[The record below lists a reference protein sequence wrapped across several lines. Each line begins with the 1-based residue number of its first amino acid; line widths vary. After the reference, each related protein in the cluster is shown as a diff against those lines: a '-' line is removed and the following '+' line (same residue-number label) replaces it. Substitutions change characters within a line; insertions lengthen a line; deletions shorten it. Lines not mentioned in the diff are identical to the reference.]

1 MDALA
6 PARAAVQIVTP
17 LREPAPPAVAYILD
31 ADSEGVVRRCFTDL
45 GYVDGRVVR
54 GSIDTAIEELARRG
68 WPRFLIIDVSGIG
81 DPLPRINHLAE
92 VCDLATEVIVIGDR
106 NDIVL
111 YRDLRA
117 AGVAEYFFKPLF
129 GNLISRTLAGIASGT
144 RIQQPS
150 RTGRLVFFLGVR
162 GGVGVTTIATN
173 LAWYLAEARERRVL
187 LLDLDLQNGDAALQL
202 DAQPSHALR
211 EALEDPARVDEL
223 FLERGVSNVTNRLC
237 LLAGLEPLSDQV
249 APNEDAFVDLLQKL
263 LPHYRYVFVDLPR
276 HTAQVLPK
284 LLHMPATILLV
295 SDGGIAGARDVG
307 RWRAKIG
314 PNTPERTLLHVLNK
328 HGADGDLPDQERLR
342 MIPDPDVCIRW
353 DRQIMSASTLGTKN
367 VQTSR
372 AIREGMSAL
381 SLQLSGGVAEVSPS
395 LWKRIFSRWA

>member
-1 MDALA
+1 M
-6 PARAAVQIVTP
+6 
-17 LREPAPPAVAYILD
+17 AYLLD
-31 ADSEGVVRRCFTDL
+31 ADSEGIVRRCFTDL
-45 GYVDGRVVR
+45 GYVDGRVSR
-54 GSIDTAIEELARRG
+54 GSIDTAAEELSRRG
-68 WPRFLIIDVSGIG
+68 WPHFLIVDVSGIA

-117 AGVAEYFFKPLF
+117 AGVAEYFFKPLV
-129 GNLISRTLAGIASGT
+129 GNLITRTIAGIASGT

-150 RTGRLVFFLGVR
+150 RTGRLVYLLGVR

-173 LAWYLAEARERRVL
+173 LAWYLAEVRERRVL

-202 DAQPSHALR
+202 DAQPTHALR

-223 FLERGVSNVTNRLC
+223 FLERGVANVTNRLA

-249 APNEDAFVDLLQKL
+249 TPNEDAFVDLLQKL

-276 HTAQVLPK
+276 HAAQTLPK
-284 LLHMPATILLV
+284 LLHMPSTVLLV
-295 SDGGIAGARDVG
+295 SDGSIAGARDVG

-314 PNTPERTLLHVLNK
+314 PNTPERTVLHVLNK
-328 HGADGDLPDQERLR
+328 HGVDGELPDKERLR
-342 MIPDPDVCIRW
+342 MIPEPEVSIRW
-353 DRQIMSASTLGTKN
+353 DRQIMGASTLGTKT
-367 VQTSR
+367 VQASR
-372 AIREGMSAL
+372 AIREGMSSL
-381 SLQLSGGVAEVSPS
+381 SLQLSGGAAEEATTF
-395 LWKRIFSRWA
+395 WTRIFSRWA

>member
-1 MDALA
+1 
-6 PARAAVQIVTP
+6 
-17 LREPAPPAVAYILD
+17 
-31 ADSEGVVRRCFTDL
+31 
-45 GYVDGRVVR
+45 
-54 GSIDTAIEELARRG
+54 
-68 WPRFLIIDVSGIG
+68 VSGIS

-111 YRDLRA
+111 YRDLKA
-117 AGVAEYFFKPLF
+117 AGVAEYFFKPLL
-129 GNLISRTLAGIASGT
+129 GSLVSRTLAAIATGT
-144 RIQQPS
+144 RVQQPS
-150 RTGRLVFFLGVR
+150 RTGRLVFLVGVR
-162 GGVGVTTIATN
+162 GGVGATTIATN
-173 LAWYLAEARERRVL
+173 LAWYLAESRERRVL

-223 FLERGVSNVTNRLC
+223 FLERAVSNVTNRLS

-276 HTAQVLPK
+276 HTAQILPK
-284 LLHMPATILLV
+284 LLHMPSTILLV
-295 SDGGIAGARDVG
+295 SDGTIAAARDVG
-307 RWRAKIG
+307 RWRVKIG

-328 HGADGDLPDQERLR
+328 NGADGSLPDKERLR
-342 MIPDPDVCIRW
+342 MIPEPEVCIRW

-367 VQTSR
+367 VQTSHS
-372 AIREGMSAL
+372 IREGMSVL
-381 SLQLSGGVAEVSPS
+381 SLQLSGGAAEEVPT
-395 LWKRIFSRWA
+395 LWKRIFGRWA

>member
-6 PARAAVQIVTP
+6 PVQAATP
-17 LREPAPPAVAYILD
+17 LREPAPPAVAYLLD
-31 ADSEGVVRRCFTDL
+31 ADSEGIVRRCFTDL
-45 GYVDGRVVR
+45 GYVDGRVGR
-54 GSIDTAIEELARRG
+54 GSIDTATEELARRG
-68 WPRFLIIDVSGIG
+68 WPRFLIVDVSGIA
-81 DPLPRINHLAE
+81 DPLPRINHLAD

-117 AGVAEYFFKPLF
+117 AGVAEYFFKPLV

-144 RIQQPS
+144 RVQQTS
-150 RTGRLVFFLGVR
+150 RTGRLVFLLGVR
-162 GGVGVTTIATN
+162 GGVGTTTIATN

-223 FLERGVSNVTNRLC
+223 FLERGVANVTNRLA

-249 APNEDAFVDLLQKL
+249 APNEDAFIDLLQKL

-276 HTAQVLPK
+276 NTAQTLPK
-284 LLHMPATILLV
+284 LLHMPSTFLLV
-295 SDGGIAGARDVG
+295 SDGSIAAARDVG

-314 PNTPERTLLHVLNK
+314 QNTPERTVLHVLNK
-328 HGADGDLPDQERLR
+328 HGADGELPDKERLR
-342 MIPDPDVCIRW
+342 MIPEPEVCIRW

-372 AIREGMSAL
+372 IIREGMSML
-381 SLQLSGGVAEVSPS
+381 SLLLSGGAVEEQPT
-395 LWKRIFSRWA
+395 LWARVFSRWA

>member
-6 PARAAVQIVTP
+6 PTQVATP
-17 LREPAPPAVAYILD
+17 LREPAPPAIAYLLD

-45 GYVDGRVVR
+45 GYVDGRIAR
-54 GSIDTAIEELARRG
+54 GSIDTAAEELSRRG
-68 WPRFLIIDVSGIG
+68 WPRLLIVDVSGIA
-81 DPLPRINHLAE
+81 DPLPRINHLAD
-92 VCDLATEVIVIGDR
+92 VCDLATEVIVVGDR

-111 YRDLRA
+111 YRDLKA
-117 AGVAEYFFKPLF
+117 AGVAEYFFKPLV
-129 GNLISRTLAGIASGT
+129 GSLVTRTLGAISTGT
-144 RIQQPS
+144 RVEQPS
-150 RTGRLVFFLGVR
+150 RTGRLVFLLGVR
-162 GGVGVTTIATN
+162 GGVGATTIATN

-202 DAQPSHALR
+202 DTQPSHALR

-223 FLERGVSNVTNRLC
+223 FLERGVSNVTNRLA

-276 HTAQVLPK
+276 HTAQTLPK
-284 LLHMPATILLV
+284 LLHMPSTLLLV

-307 RWRAKIG
+307 RWRGKIG
-314 PNTPERTLLHVLNK
+314 QNTSDRSVLHVLNK
-328 HGADGDLPDQERLR
+328 HGADGDLPDKERLR
-342 MIPDPDVCIRW
+342 MIPQPEICIRW
-353 DRQIMSASTLGTKN
+353 DRQIMSASTLGTKS
-367 VQTSR
+367 VQTSQ

-381 SLQLSGGVAEVSPS
+381 SLLLSGGTAAETPT
-395 LWKRIFSRWA
+395 LWKRMFGRWA

>member
-6 PARAAVQIVTP
+6 STHTITP
-17 LREPAPPAVAYILD
+17 VRDSPPPAMAYILD
-31 ADSEGVVRRCFTDL
+31 ADSEGVIRRCFTDL
-45 GYVDGRVVR
+45 GYVDGRITR
-54 GSIDTAIEELARRG
+54 GSIDTATEELARSG
-68 WPRFLIIDVSGIG
+68 WPRFLIVDVSGIG

-111 YRDLRA
+111 YRDLKA
-117 AGVAEYFFKPLF
+117 AGVAEYFFKPLL
-129 GNLISRTLAGIASGT
+129 GSLVSRTLAAIATGT
-144 RIQQPS
+144 RVQPPS
-150 RTGRLVFFLGVR
+150 RTGRLVFLIGVR

-223 FLERGVSNVTNRLC
+223 FLERGVANVTNRLA
-237 LLAGLEPLSDQV
+237 LLAGLEPLSDHV
-249 APNEDAFVDLLQKL
+249 APNEDAFVDLVQKV

-276 HTAQVLPK
+276 NTAQLLPK
-284 LLHMPATILLV
+284 LLHMPSTVLLV
-295 SDGGIAGARDVG
+295 SDGGLAAARDVG
-307 RWRAKIG
+307 RWRSKIG
-314 PNTPERTLLHVLNK
+314 TNTPERTLLHVLNK
-328 HGADGDLPDQERLR
+328 HGADGDLPDKERLR
-342 MIPDPDVCIRW
+342 MIPQPDVCIRW
-353 DRQIMSASTLGTKN
+353 DRQIMSASTLGTKS
-367 VQTSR
+367 VQTSH
-372 AIREGMSAL
+372 AILEGMSAL
-381 SLQLSGGVAEVSPS
+381 SLQLSGGSAEEIPT

>member
-6 PARAAVQIVTP
+6 STHTITP
-17 LREPAPPAVAYILD
+17 VRDSPPPAMAYILD
-31 ADSEGVVRRCFTDL
+31 ADSEGIIRRCFTDL
-45 GYVDGRVVR
+45 GYVDGRITR
-54 GSIDTAIEELARRG
+54 GSIDTATEELARSG
-68 WPRFLIIDVSGIG
+68 WPRFLIVDVSGIG

-111 YRDLRA
+111 YRDLKA
-117 AGVAEYFFKPLF
+117 AGVAEYFFKPLL
-129 GNLISRTLAGIASGT
+129 GSLVSRTLAAIATGT
-144 RIQQPS
+144 RVQPPS
-150 RTGRLVFFLGVR
+150 RTGRLVFLIGVR

-223 FLERGVSNVTNRLC
+223 FLERGVANVTNRLA

-249 APNEDAFVDLLQKL
+249 APNEDAFVDLIQKV

-276 HTAQVLPK
+276 NTAQLLPK
-284 LLHMPATILLV
+284 LLHMPSTVLLV
-295 SDGGIAGARDVG
+295 SDGGIAATRDVG
-307 RWRAKIG
+307 RWRSKIG
-314 PNTPERTLLHVLNK
+314 MNTSERTLLHVLNK
-328 HGADGDLPDQERLR
+328 HGADGDLPDKERLR
-342 MIPDPDVCIRW
+342 MIPQPDVCIRW
-353 DRQIMSASTLGTKN
+353 DRQIMSASTLGTKS
-367 VQTSR
+367 VQTSH
-372 AIREGMSAL
+372 AILEGMSAL
-381 SLQLSGGVAEVSPS
+381 SLQLSGGAAEETPT

>member
-6 PARAAVQIVTP
+6 SIQVVTP
-17 LREPAPPAVAYILD
+17 LREPAPLAVAYLLD
-31 ADSEGVVRRCFTDL
+31 ADSEGVIRRCFTDL
-45 GYVDGRVVR
+45 GYVDGRIVR
-54 GSIDTAIEELARRG
+54 GSIDTASEELAHSG
-68 WPRFLIIDVSGIG
+68 WPRFLIVDVSGIG

-111 YRDLRA
+111 YRDLKA
-117 AGVAEYFFKPLF
+117 AGVAEYFFKPLL
-129 GNLISRTLAGIASGT
+129 GSLVSRTLAAIATGT
-144 RIQQPS
+144 RVQPPS
-150 RTGRLVFFLGVR
+150 RTGRLVFLIGVR
-162 GGVGVTTIATN
+162 GGVGVTTVATN

-202 DAQPSHALR
+202 DVQPSHALR

-223 FLERGVSNVTNRLC
+223 FLERAVANVTNRLA

-249 APNEDAFVDLLQKL
+249 APNENAFVDLLQKL

-276 HTAQVLPK
+276 NTAQLLPK
-284 LLHMPATILLV
+284 LLHMPSTVLLV
-295 SDGGIAGARDVG
+295 SDGGIASARDVG
-307 RWRAKIG
+307 RWRSKIG

-328 HGADGDLPDQERLR
+328 HGADGDLPDMERLR
-342 MIPDPDVCIRW
+342 MIPSPEICIRW
-353 DRQIMSASTLGTKN
+353 DRQIMNAATLGTKN
-367 VQTSR
+367 VQTSH

-381 SLQLSGGVAEVSPS
+381 SLQLSGGAAEETPT

>member
-6 PARAAVQIVTP
+6 VMQVATP
-17 LREPAPPAVAYILD
+17 SRELPPPAMAYLLD
-31 ADSEGVVRRCFTDL
+31 ADSEGVIRRCFTDL
-45 GYVDGRVVR
+45 GYVDGRIVR
-54 GSIDTAIEELARRG
+54 GSIDTATEELAHSG
-68 WPRFLIIDVSGIG
+68 WPRFLVVDVSGIG

-111 YRDLRA
+111 YRDLKA
-117 AGVAEYFFKPLF
+117 AGVAEYFFKPLL
-129 GNLISRTLAGIASGT
+129 GSLVSRTLAAIATGT
-144 RIQQPS
+144 RLQPPS
-150 RTGRLVFFLGVR
+150 RTGRLVFLIGVR

-223 FLERGVSNVTNRLC
+223 FLERGVANVTNRLA

-276 HTAQVLPK
+276 HTAQILPK
-284 LLHMPATILLV
+284 LLHMPSTILLV
-295 SDGGIAGARDVG
+295 SDGGIASARDVG
-307 RWRAKIG
+307 RWRVKIG
-314 PNTPERTLLHVLNK
+314 QNTPDRTLLHVLNK
-328 HGADGDLPDQERLR
+328 HGADGDLPDKERLR
-342 MIPDPDVCIRW
+342 MIPEPDVCIRW

-367 VQTSR
+367 VQTSH
-372 AIREGMSAL
+372 AIRDGMSVL
-381 SLQLSGGVAEVSPS
+381 SLQLSGGAAQETPTFWQRM
-395 LWKRIFSRWA
+395 LRRWA